1 MCFPSEPCTRFT
13 TSFPTLS
20 SPLPPPCCPAML
32 DAFLLIWTAVA
43 EKVKPKEQANK
54 NRNSCNN
61 FAQHGLD
68 FLEFCMFASF
78 FLPLSL
84 SLFLS
89 FSLQLPLPHTPP
101 SVLGPEIEQEI
112 LSPSA
117 QPCNSKRRLEFIL
130 NNQLQDKQS
139 QGEVETRGMSW
150 ESCHQRQVQ
159 RFFFSNK
166 NNRAGSQ
173 ICSFSGCCCQRR
185 ACWWWSPQKPFFAFS
200 SVCLHLPLQME
211 PVLKFLLDCY
221 LQ

>member
-1 MCFPSEPCTRFT
+1 MCFP
-13 TSFPTLS
+13 LS
-20 SPLPPPCCPAML
+20 PVHDSQPPSPLCPPPSHLRAARPCWMPSCSYEPQ
-32 DAFLLIWTAVA
+32 LLKKWSQKSKPIKTETAVTILHSM
-43 EKVKPKEQANK
+43 VLI
-54 NRNSCNN
+54 S
-61 FAQHGLD
+61 L
-68 FLEFCMFASF
+68 SF
-78 FLPLSL
+78 VCLPLFFSLSL

-130 NNQLQDKQS
+130 NNQLQNKQS

-159 RFFFSNK
+159 RFFFFNK